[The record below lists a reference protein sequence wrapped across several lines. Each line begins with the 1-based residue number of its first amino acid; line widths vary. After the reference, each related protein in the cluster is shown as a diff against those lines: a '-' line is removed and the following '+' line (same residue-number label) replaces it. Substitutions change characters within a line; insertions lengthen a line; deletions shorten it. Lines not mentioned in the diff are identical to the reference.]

1 MCSRCAAVKMDVPD
15 SCGVDPYN
23 GTHHCSGLHA
33 NSHLSADGFLSNR
46 TAHSSFDNHAG
57 W

>member
-1 MCSRCAAVKMDVPD
+1 MDVPD

-33 NSHLSADGFLSNR
+33 NCHLSADGFLSNR
-46 TAHSSFDNHAG
+46 TAHSSFDSHAG

>member
-1 MCSRCAAVKMDVPD
+1 MDVPD

-33 NSHLSADGFLSNR
+33 NSHLSADGFLGPWTLSTLLTWGQHN
-46 TAHSSFDNHAG
+46 G
-57 W
+57 